1 MKKQT
6 SIQTMTW
13 SVNDNP
19 LKSIASLYQQVWNMD
34 ADCTE
39 HFKRHMSY
47 EGFRGSISLNEDNE
61 LIGFSYG
68 YASLPGQYYHELL
81 AKHLPPVLRDRWLAN
96 CFEFVELCVH
106 PSSRQ
111 QGFGAQLH
119 DHLLE
124 NMQYETAVLTT
135 QKSNLSARK
144 LYEKKGWKIVDDSFY
159 PNKETN
165 EQYLIYAKKLN

>member
-6 SIQTMTW
+6 SIQTVTW
-13 SVNDNP
+13 NEKDNR

-47 EGFRGSISLNEDNE
+47 EGFRGSISLNEEHE
-61 LIGFSYG
+61 LIGFAYG
-68 YASLPGQYYHELL
+68 YTSLPGQYYHELL
-81 AKHLPPVLRDRWLAN
+81 AKHLTPFLRNQWRAN

-106 PSSRQ
+106 PSIRQ
-111 QGFGAQLH
+111 QGVGAQLH
-119 DHLLE
+119 DHLLG
-124 NMQYETAVLTT
+124 NTQYATTVLTT
-135 QKSNLSARK
+135 QQSNLAARK
-144 LYEKKGWKIVDDSFY
+144 LYGKKGWKIIDDTFF

-165 EQYLIYAKKLN
+165 EQYLIFAKKLN